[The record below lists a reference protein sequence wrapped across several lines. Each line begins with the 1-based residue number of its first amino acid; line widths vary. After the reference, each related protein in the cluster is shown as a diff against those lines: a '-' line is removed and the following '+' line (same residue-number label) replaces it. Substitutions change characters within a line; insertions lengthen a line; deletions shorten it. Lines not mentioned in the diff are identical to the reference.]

1 MKKPIAILAV
11 FAMLMLLFACGEVE
25 VTKDNVINVYRVVN
39 PDARIDSEL
48 VRAEEVE
55 VSSQEDRLKSAIS
68 AISRRS
74 YYQELTRAAP
84 DNVKILSYTLEEG
97 SLVLE
102 VTPGYLELT
111 GMQKTLVD
119 YCFALTLCE
128 IDGVETVSVY
138 VGGAGVTLGLM
149 PDDAILY
156 DVEKMPFE
164 RQLRLYFADSDG
176 RYLGKEYRSLTVAYD
191 DMIELHVMEEILK
204 GPEGPGLISAIPEG
218 TRLLGIST
226 SNGVCT
232 VNLSDEFLNN
242 ASETAVGGRLAVYSI
257 VNSLTTISKVNKVR
271 LAVND
276 VVLNRCGLL
285 TIGGDL
291 EANDSIT
298 SPPNSAKGEADV
310 DIFMVCGDSL
320 VAVPRIVVPDAYFG
334 MEYTMTRLLMGGLD
348 EPCFENAF
356 PTAFEPS
363 AVETRSG
370 ICYIDIPAS
379 ALEGMTKDQV
389 DLAFSALT
397 ATLSGVEGVNF
408 VTVMTDG
415 RVYAERMTID

>member
-1 MKKPIAILAV
+1 VKKLIAILAV
-11 FAMLMLLFACGEVE
+11 FAMLMLLFACGEAE

-48 VRAEEVE
+48 VRAEVVE
-55 VSSQEDRLKSAIS
+55 ISSQEDRLKSAVS
-68 AISRRS
+68 ALSRRS

-97 SLVLE
+97 SLILE
-102 VTPGYLELT
+102 VTPGYLELA

-119 YCFALTLCE
+119 YCLALTLCE

-138 VGGAGVTLGLM
+138 VDGAGVTLGLM

-164 RQLRLYFADSDG
+164 RQLRLYFADSGG

-204 GPEGPGLISAIPEG
+204 GPEGPGLTSAIPEG

-226 SNGVCT
+226 LNGVCT

-242 ASETAVGGRLAVYSI
+242 APETAVGGRLAVYSI

-285 TIGGDL
+285 TIDGDL

-298 SPPNSAKGEADV
+298 SPPNSAKGEVDA

-334 MEYTMTRLLMGGLD
+334 MEYTMTRLLMSGLD
-348 EPCFENAF
+348 EPSFKNAF

-389 DLAFSALT
+389 DLAFSALA